1 MRVNTNLEEVRLNV
15 IERLAALLESQIRT
29 QTFSD
34 GLAEMTKVTH
44 SEIIGQL
51 RGLIALG
58 GSEALA
64 VGLDE
69 VVATCQRLDT
79 TLFIL
84 LEERRRQRHR
94 NSTSVCDTI
103 REFSATIDD
112 LADTLI
118 EKDLL
123 DRQRQVLE
131 RIILSHES
139 VTQWQEFVQEIL
151 LDFHA
156 IFPFNFFFIAFVE
169 ENGLALHLY
178 YHGRYADDVKEAAR
192 RTLSQ
197 RMVAALGLPADA
209 PLDIAEY
216 EVGNG
221 EATSICV
228 MEDIRLLTVA
238 VPGQEPGLAGILG
251 AAFASSG
258 AGLTAQEESVIR
270 SILAVMVMVVGSS
283 KALSRTLAELEYY
296 SMHDPLTGLYNRR
309 YFNQMLEYEIGR
321 SERHKHE
328 FSLLLIDLDDFKDI
342 NDSYGHPMG
351 DETLRRVG
359 EVLQEHV
366 RKGDLATRIGGDE
379 FMLLLPE
386 TPQKGGITVAQAL
399 GKALREREF
408 ALPDGRTFHLTISI
422 GVATFPGDGASTDDL
437 LASVDVAVY
446 RAKDLGKDGVCSSD
460 DLDAR
465 KVQTNRGTR
474 EYAEKLRTALAEDRI
489 IPYFHPILDCQSGAL
504 FAHETLARLIEPNG
518 ETVSAGVFIE
528 ALEKYGMGR
537 ELDRAMIRKG
547 FGAMAKHIQ
556 GVEAPTRLFVNLSA
570 QEIQGR
576 NILGFAEEMCEQ
588 LAIPPHLIVFEILE
602 RDAISDMTNMRKFL
616 TKLREKG
623 FAFALDDF
631 GSGYNSFHYLRELH
645 FDFVKIDGAFVRN
658 VLNSKVDYA
667 LVRNLSRLCQDIGIK
682 TVAEFVENAEVLEAL
697 QDMEIDYVQGF
708 HFGLPRPQLG

>member
-1 MRVNTNLEEVRLNV
+1 MQPDTNLEAARIRVM
-15 IERLAALLESQIRT
+15 ERMAALLESQIRT

-34 GLAEMTKVTH
+34 GVAELSMATH
-44 SEIIGQL
+44 RDIIAQL
-51 RGLIALG
+51 HGLISQGGPQALV
-58 GSEALA
+58 A
-64 VGLDE
+64 GLDE
-69 VVATCQRLDT
+69 IVSTCQRLDS
-79 TLFIL
+79 TLSL
-84 LEERRRQRHR
+84 LSAERHRQRQHKA
-94 NSTSVCDTI
+94 DLI
-103 REFSATIDD
+103 RATMQEFSTTIDD
-112 LADTLI
+112 LAETLI
-118 EKDLL
+118 EKNLL

-131 RIILSHES
+131 RIILSHEN

-178 YHGRYADDVKEAAR
+178 YRGHYAEDLKEAAR
-192 RTLSQ
+192 RKLSQ
-197 RMVAALGLPADA
+197 QMLATLGLPSDA

-216 EVGNG
+216 EVGSG
-221 EATSICV
+221 EASCA

-238 VPGQEPGLAGILG
+238 VPGMEPGLAGILG
-251 AAFASSG
+251 AAFASAS
-258 AGLTAQEESVIR
+258 GLTVQEESVIR

-321 SERHKHE
+321 SERHKHD
-328 FSLLLIDLDDFKDI
+328 FCLLLIDLDDFKDI
-342 NDSYGHPMG
+342 NDSYGHPVG
-351 DETLRRVG
+351 DETLRGVA
-359 EVLQEHV
+359 EILQAHV

-379 FMLLLPE
+379 FMLLLSE
-386 TPQKGGITVAQAL
+386 TPQAGGVIAAQSL
-399 GKALREREF
+399 GKALRERVF
-408 ALPDGRTFHLTISI
+408 SLPDGRTFHLTISI
-422 GVATFPGDGASTDDL
+422 GVATFPGDGENPEDL
-437 LASVDVAVY
+437 LANVDIAVY
-446 RAKDLGKDGVCSSD
+446 RAKDLGKDGVCSSK
-460 DLDAR
+460 DLDVSM
-465 KVQTNRGTR
+465 VQSNRNTR

-489 IPYFHPILDCQSGAL
+489 IPYFHPILDCKTGAL

-518 ETVSAGVFIE
+518 ETISAGVFIE

-537 ELDRAMIRKG
+537 ELDRAMIHKG
-547 FGAMAKHIQ
+547 FGALAKHIQ
-556 GVEAPTRLFVNLSA
+556 SVEKPTRLFVNLSA

-576 NILGFAEEMCEQ
+576 NILGYAEELCEE
-588 LAIPPHLIVFEILE
+588 LTIPPHLIVFEILE

-623 FAFALDDF
+623 FSFALDDF

-658 VLNSKVDYA
+658 ILNSKVDYA

-682 TVAEFVENAEVLEAL
+682 TVAEFVENAEVLKAL
-697 QDMEIDYVQGF
+697 QHMGIDYVQGF
-708 HFGLPRPQLG
+708 HFGLPMPQLGRG

>member
-1 MRVNTNLEEVRLNV
+1 MRPDTNLEEVRLNV
-15 IERLAALLESQIRT
+15 IERLASLLESQIRT

-34 GLAEMTKVTH
+34 GLTELTAATH
-44 SEIIGQL
+44 REIISQL
-51 RGLIALG
+51 HGMIAIG
-58 GSEALA
+58 GSEALMT
-64 VGLDE
+64 GLDE
-69 VVATCQRLDT
+69 VVATCRHLDT

-84 LEERRRQRHR
+84 SEERRRQRHR
-94 NSTSVCDTI
+94 NADLVRATI
-103 REFSATIDD
+103 QEFSATIDD

-118 EKDLL
+118 EKNLL

-151 LDFHA
+151 ADFHA
-156 IFPFNFFFIAFVE
+156 IFPFNFFFIAFIE

-178 YHGRYADDVKEAAR
+178 YHGRYAEDVKEAAR

-197 RMVAALGLPADA
+197 QMIAALGLPTDA
-209 PLDIAEY
+209 PLDITEY

-221 EATSICV
+221 EASCI

-251 AAFASSG
+251 AAFAS
-258 AGLTAQEESVIR
+258 ATGLTVQEESVIR

-283 KALSRTLAELEYY
+283 KAISRTLAELEYY

-351 DETLRRVG
+351 DETLRGVG
-359 EVLQEHV
+359 EILQEHV
-366 RKGDLATRIGGDE
+366 RMGDLATRIGGDE

-386 TPQKGGITVAQAL
+386 TPRKGGITVAQAL
-399 GKALREREF
+399 GKALRERAF
-408 ALPDGRTFHLTISI
+408 SLPDGRTFHLTISI
-422 GVATFPGDGASTDDL
+422 GVATFPGDGESTDDL

-465 KVQTNRGTR
+465 KVQTNRDTR

-518 ETVSAGVFIE
+518 ETISAGVFIE

-547 FGAMAKHIQ
+547 FDALAKHIQ
-556 GVEAPTRLFVNLSA
+556 SVEAPTRLFVNLSA

-576 NILGFAEEMCEQ
+576 NILGYAEELCEQ

-623 FAFALDDF
+623 FSFALDDF
-631 GSGYNSFHYLRELH
+631 GSGYNSFHYLRELR

-658 VLNSKVDYA
+658 ILNSKVDYA

-697 QDMEIDYVQGF
+697 QDMDIDYVQGF
-708 HFGLPRPQLG
+708 HFGLPKPHLGRD